1 MKNSTELLRFI
12 ARVAAAIISSL
23 KDGKVRLNDL
33 PNFIP
38 ILPLIRP
45 AFEDLP
51 DAWDEFR
58 KMSEVERESLA
69 FVLVDELGLNHEEQ
83 ATKDL
88 VNDAIDAAL
97 SLVRF
102 VVKLKRVK
110 E

>member
-1 MKNSTELLRFI
+1 MKNSTELIRFI
-12 ARVAAAIISSL
+12 ARIAAAIISSL

-58 KMSEVERESLA
+58 KMSELDREALS
-69 FVLVDELGLNHEEQ
+69 FVLVDELKLSYEDPN
-83 ATKDL
+83 TKDL

-102 VVKLKRVK
+102 VVKLKRVN
-110 E
+110 